1 MNKFNIQD
9 ATIQALLS
17 KLNEHT
23 IKEPYDRSKGQIG
36 QIIELCKMYN
46 EKTGKNLDFD
56 NTIANHYKLILDGA
70 EFEFTMY
77 KDVINALK
85 FILQ

>member
-1 MNKFNIQD
+1 MSKFNIQD
-9 ATIQALLS
+9 ATVQFLANR
-17 KLNEHT
+17 LNEHT

-36 QIIELCKMYN
+36 QILELCKMYS
-46 EKTGKNLDFD
+46 EKTGKDLDFD
-56 NTIANHYKLILDGA
+56 NTRANHYKLILDGN